1 MGLDGRC
8 LDADATGW
16 PGQVHPA
23 QRVINL
29 RDLAFM
35 SISSGPKMASVIWPT
50 RRMRSQLRTF
60 RSGQHWLLV
69 WNINLLYWSC
79 LTFRSIVIWNREKVL
94 VTCCNAFQTSLRCA
108 TICLHCTTLCL
119 NAGTVLTTTLTHKMC
134 LWYFTSAWGK
144 FKPLCLNSLQI
155 AMMIFFSCNDDC
167 SLIIKPKHWTLTWM
181 RMYAILLCM
190 DSIILICCFCVT
202 SSSQLFSFYGFY
214 LDRFYFR
221 NWHGLNDK
229 EPSVLRYAQRTS
241 ASEKSGS
248 PLLEMPSLEYLF
260 AQVGV
265 SHSHNSQPDTHWFSC
280 YQSKE
285 AK

>member
-69 WNINLLYWSC
+69 WNINLLYWAC

-155 AMMIFFSCNDDC
+155 AMMIFFFLAMMILFVDYQAQTLDINLNEDVCN
-167 SLIIKPKHWTLTWM
+167 SVM
-181 RMYAILLCM
+181 
-190 DSIILICCFCVT
+190 
-202 SSSQLFSFYGFY
+202 YGFNY
-214 LDRFYFR
+214 PDLLFLCYKF
-221 NWHGLNDK
+221 L
-229 EPSVLRYAQRTS
+229 SAVLILWFL
-241 ASEKSGS
+241 SGQV
-248 PLLEMPSLEYLF
+248 LLP
-260 AQVGV
+260 
-265 SHSHNSQPDTHWFSC
+265 
-280 YQSKE
+280 
-285 AK
+285 